1 MRPPVVHSNLAPV
14 TSSGITM
21 RQVVAGVWQTHDGS
35 KTVLF
40 VVNVS
45 EESASASIH
54 LHPQEYGIDCPETLE
69 LTLDPVSVAVIEY

>member
-1 MRPPVVHSNLAPV
+1 MRPPKVETNVEPV

-21 RQVVAGVWQTHDGS
+21 RQVVAGVWKMDDGS

-45 EESASASIH
+45 TKPAKATLRLFPE
-54 LHPQEYGIDCPETLE
+54 EYGVDRPETMEFELE
-69 LTLDPVSVAVIEY
+69 PTSVRVVEL